1 MNSAF
6 KAKTDELAQ
15 SENKIR
21 NLQQELEKAYRTIKE
36 VEANAN
42 KRFETEFS
50 RTSSM
55 FEQKTVTITR
65 EYESYKV
72 ESNRRFSEYE
82 NKIALLSQELERVN
96 NNLKMKN
103 DEAINLS
110 QQLKNALRDIENLNR
125 SLQEQ

>member
-1 MNSAF
+1 
-6 KAKTDELAQ
+6 
-15 SENKIR
+15 
-21 NLQQELEKAYRTIKE
+21 
-36 VEANAN
+36 
-42 KRFETEFS
+42 
-50 RTSSM
+50 M